1 MFDLIHNN
9 KRLVQIMLAL
19 ITLPFAFW
27 GIESYQRGS
36 GTAQDLAEVAG
47 QKITL
52 QEFTQA
58 QRDQQ
63 ERLRSLLGRNFDAA
77 LLDTPEQRAELLDG
91 LIQQRLLAVKAVKS
105 NLIVTDAQLR
115 EMIIG
120 LPVFQENGQFSKAR
134 YDALLRAQGLSD
146 VTFEARL
153 RRDVE
158 LQQLNAA
165 IADSSLV
172 AKAQAGR
179 MLAIQGQQRE
189 VSEVVLSFE
198 QFAGEVKLAPDAV
211 KTYYDGHLAE
221 FQLPE
226 QVRAEYIVLSAD
238 ALAAQETVSEADLR
252 TWYDSN
258 MRGKFEERAAAK
270 KKAEDLLA
278 QLRAAPDKFSELAK
292 QNSQDPGSKDNGG
305 DLGFFARGAMV
316 KPFEEAVFKLK
327 QGQMSGIVETDFG
340 FHILKLTG
348 IKPAKDGKPEERQ
361 ASHILIAAPA
371 AAKDFQAMRAD
382 IEKELK
388 KQRLGKKFAEAAES
402 FTNLAYEQP
411 DSLQP
416 IADKFKLKIQQ
427 SGWLNRKA
435 GAATT
440 GPLNSQKLLDALF
453 SPDSLKSKHNTEVV
467 EGGPDA
473 LLVARVV
480 EHKPAAVRPLDELK
494 AEIAKRLIEQESL
507 ALAGKRG
514 AAKYAELQ
522 QGKDAGLSWGPA
534 KAVGR
539 DGDGKP
545 AVHPDA
551 LKAIFRAD
559 TSKLPV
565 YLGVELRDRGYG
577 IYRISRV
584 IDAPPADAAREKG
597 VQEQLARQ
605 AAQQDYTAYLA
616 NLRAGSKIEINKA
629 NLEKKGP

>member
-1 MFDLIHNN
+1 MFDLVRKN
-9 KRLVQIMLAL
+9 KRLVQVLLAL

-27 GIESYQRGS
+27 GIESYQRNTS
-36 GTAQDLAEVAG
+36 TAQDLADVAG

-52 QEFTQA
+52 QEFAQA

-63 ERLRSLLGRNFDAA
+63 ERLRSLLGRNVDAA

-91 LIQQRLLAVKAVKS
+91 LIQQRLLSMQTVKS
-105 NLIVTDAQLR
+105 KLTVTDEHLR
-115 EMIIG
+115 EIITG
-120 LPVFQENGQFSKAR
+120 LPAFQENGQFSRAR
-134 YDALLRAQGLSD
+134 YDALLRAQGMGD
-146 VTFEARL
+146 VVFEARL

-158 LQQLNAA
+158 LQQLNGAVA
-165 IADSSLV
+165 ESSLV
-172 AKAQAGR
+172 AKTQVGR

-189 VSEVVLSFE
+189 VSEVVLSYE

-221 FQLPE
+221 FQVPE
-226 QVRAEYIVLSAD
+226 QVRADYVLLSAD
-238 ALAAQETVSEADLR
+238 ALAALESVSEAELH

-258 MRGKFEERAAAK
+258 VRAKFEERAAAK
-270 KKAEDLLA
+270 KKAEGLLA
-278 QLRAAPDKFSELAK
+278 QLRAAPDKFGALAR
-292 QNSQDPGSKDNGG
+292 QHSQDPGSKDNGG
-305 DLGFFARGAMV
+305 DLGYFARGAMV

-327 QGQMSGIVETDFG
+327 QGQMSDIVETDFG
-340 FHILKLTG
+340 FHIIKLSG
-348 IKPAKDGKPEERQ
+348 VKAAKDSEPEQRQ
-361 ASHILIAAPA
+361 ASHILINAPA

-388 KQRLGKKFAEAAES
+388 KQRLGKKFAEAAET

-427 SGWLNRKA
+427 SGWLTRRADATA
-435 GAATT
+435 GV
-440 GPLNSQKLLDALF
+440 LNNQKLLDALF
-453 SPDSLKSKHNTEVV
+453 APDSLKNKHNTEVV
-467 EGGPDA
+467 DGGPDT

-480 EHKPAAVRPLDELK
+480 EHKPAAVRPMDEVK
-494 AEIAKRLIEQESL
+494 AEIAKRLIAQESMML
-507 ALAGKRG
+507 ASKRG

-522 QGKDAGLSWGPA
+522 QGKDAGLTWGSA
-534 KAVGR
+534 KIIGR
-539 DGDGKP
+539 DGKP
-545 AVHPDA
+545 AMHPDA

-559 TSKLPV
+559 TGKLPV

-584 IDAPPADAAREKG
+584 IEAPPADEAREKNLRD
-597 VQEQLARQ
+597 QLARQ
-605 AAQQDYTAYLA
+605 AAQQDYVAYLGS
-616 NLRAGSKIEINKA
+616 LRAGAKIEINKA